1 MLGLKSTTSSKW
13 AKLANENLEQFLTDH
28 AFAEQKA
35 AAGAFS
41 LILTYSEESEMVR
54 ELSDYAIEEMEHF
67 KLVHELILERKMTLG
82 QDTPSAY
89 AKHLRKFFPK
99 TKDRNDS
106 LINRLLM
113 AAIIEARSCE
123 RFDAFIKETK
133 DTALATFYKDLIRS
147 EAGHYTLYLKWARNY
162 SSKEIVDTKWET
174 FATYEATY
182 IKNMEQSALV
192 HG

>member
-13 AKLANENLEQFLTDH
+13 AKLANENLLQFLTDH

-35 AAGAFS
+35 ASGAFS
-41 LILTYSEESEMVR
+41 LILTYSEETEMVR

-67 KLVHELILERKMTLG
+67 KLVHELMIKRNMVLG

-89 AKHLRKFFPK
+89 AKHLKRFFPK

-123 RFDAFIKETK
+123 RFAAFISETK
-133 DTALATFYKDLIRS
+133 DEELATFYKDLIKS
-147 EAGHYTLYLKWARNY
+147 EAGHYTLYLKWARHY
-162 SSKEIVDTKWET
+162 SSKELVDKKWEA
-174 FATYEATY
+174 FSTYEAEY
-182 IKNMEQSALV
+182 IASQEQSALV

>member
-1 MLGLKSTTSSKW
+1 MLGLQSTTSSKW
-13 AKLANENLEQFLTDH
+13 AKLANENLLQFLTDH

-35 AAGAFS
+35 ASGAFS
-41 LILTYSEESEMVR
+41 LILTYSEETAMVQ
-54 ELSDYAIEEMEHF
+54 ELSDYAIEEMGHF
-67 KLVHELILERKMTLG
+67 KLVHELMIKRGMVLG

-89 AKHLRKFFPK
+89 AKHLKGFFPK

-113 AAIIEARSCE
+113 AAMIEARSCE

-133 DTALATFYKDLIRS
+133 DEELAQFYKELIRS
-147 EAGHYTLYLKWARNY
+147 EAGHYTLYLKWARHY
-162 SSKEIVDTKWET
+162 KSKEVVDKKWEE
-174 FATYEATY
+174 FAAYEAEY
-182 IKNMEQSALV
+182 IKNQEKTALV